1 MPTPEGKIE
10 NVIEIEEFT
19 KKMMD
24 VMNAGASILGSC
36 CGSTPEYTNSLRKL
50 IDGLEE
56 QGFICKL
63 QLWNS
68 ENYLKKLR

>member
-1 MPTPEGKIE
+1 LGIYPNTGLSMPTPEGKIE

-56 QGFICKL
+56 
-63 QLWNS
+63 
-68 ENYLKKLR
+68 

>member
-56 QGFICKL
+56 
-63 QLWNS
+63 
-68 ENYLKKLR
+68 